1 MVNVYFAVQL
11 ARIYA
16 TLGYLLGNC
25 CDPSSPVPPPVRA
38 FFLIAHRVYSSQV
51 ISTGQHFLLLLSL
64 ILTSEKVCANSR
76 SLARI
81 ARSPATS
88 STRKRLLGGH
98 DITLRKIRTGNIA
111 LKFTG
116 RICAYSKGP
125 RRLCAR
131 GKYFPPDWWR
141 SPSFRVCAQF
151 SSCAN

>member
-38 FFLIAHRVYSSQV
+38 FFLGLFVTSHFHWSAFSTFALVDFNIRKGMCKLTLSRAHRPLPGNFFHKE
-51 ISTGQHFLLLLSL
+51 TSL
-64 ILTSEKVCANSR
+64 GR
-76 SLARI
+76 
-81 ARSPATS
+81 
-88 STRKRLLGGH
+88 GH

-131 GKYFPPDWWR
+131 GKYFPPDWWK

>member
-1 MVNVYFAVQL
+1 MFTLPFNSQESMPPLATFWATAVIHL
-11 ARIYA
+11 PLSHPR
-16 TLGYLLGNC
+16 C
-25 CDPSSPVPPPVRA
+25 VP
-38 FFLIAHRVYSSQV
+38 FFWVYSSQV

-81 ARSPATS
+81 ARSPAIS

-125 RRLCAR
+125 WRLCAR
-131 GKYFPPDWWR
+131 GKYFPPDWGK